1 MKMVSKLSLLA
12 AMLVAFPLAAQ
23 EVEMADSM
31 RADGKI
37 NVLVAIILVVLA
49 GLIGYIVLLDR
60 KARRL
65 EKKLEEKN

>member
-1 MKMVSKLSLLA
+1 MVSKLSLLA